1 MEVTVMKLCM
11 HTVRIALL
19 AAAILLGHTLR
30 DGGETLSL
38 AGMIPLLE
46 APLQLEINLQRLG

>member
-1 MEVTVMKLCM
+1 MKLCM

-19 AAAILLGHTLR
+19 AGAIVLGHGLR
-30 DGGETLSL
+30 DGGDALNL

-46 APLQLEINLQRLG
+46 APQHLEISHQRLG

>member
-1 MEVTVMKLCM
+1 MKLCM